1 MAGWEVESGCV
12 CACVC
17 VGGGC
22 AFYSFLNFLSQ
33 GLLTDCLLSV
43 EWFLWVTVP
52 NIVGCRTKFEKKK
65 KKKKERK
72 QRKLHGDSV
81 TI

>member
-1 MAGWEVESGCV
+1 MCVRVCV
-12 CACVC
+12 CGKGGG
-17 VGGGC
+17 GGGC
-22 AFYSFLNFLSQ
+22 AFYRFLNFLSQ

-65 KKKKERK
+65 KKKRKE
-72 QRKLHGDSV
+72 RKLHGDLV